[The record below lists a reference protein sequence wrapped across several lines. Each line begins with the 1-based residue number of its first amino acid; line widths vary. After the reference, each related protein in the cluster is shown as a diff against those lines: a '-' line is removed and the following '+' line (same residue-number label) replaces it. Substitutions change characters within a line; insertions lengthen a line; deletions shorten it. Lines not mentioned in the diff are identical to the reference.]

1 MAVTAAAS
9 VTMVMIVAVTS
20 AVVLMPTVASV
31 TVLMPAVASVTVVM
45 PTSTSAAA
53 SHLLDERLYFLLSG
67 LAVLDDS
74 TREVQHLPSQRVV
87 GVDGY
92 TVFLDFLY
100 LRHEA
105 LVVSAH
111 QRDDSALEDI
121 VMVEM
126 PIDCEDLTSQ
136 FVYTLGIINAESLCR
151 LEGEVEGCAFLVL
164 DHLLLETV
172 ECDAEAGNQLKR
184 SLFARLL
191 LKVLLPVSD
200 SI

>member
-20 AVVLMPTVASV
+20 AV
-31 TVLMPAVASVTVVM
+31 VLMPAVASVTVVM

-53 SHLLDERLYFLLSG
+53 SHLLDERLYFLLRG
-67 LAVLDDS
+67 LAVLDDG
-74 TREVQHLPSQRVV
+74 TREVQHLPGQRVV

-172 ECDAEAGNQLKR
+172 ECDAEAGDQLKR

>member
-9 VTMVMIVAVTS
+9 VIMVMIAAVTS

-45 PTSTSAAA
+45 PTSAAA

-74 TREVQHLPSQRVV
+74 TREVQHLPGQRVV

-164 DHLLLETV
+164 NHLLLETV
-172 ECDAEAGNQLKR
+172 ECDAEAGDQLKR
-184 SLFARLL
+184 SLFARLF